1 MQVPINFEVFLDMA
15 RKQRVGLN
23 YDDDPSDSTYSD
35 FRLSLESQRQMKSLR
50 MYMDRCRSALREIHT
65 DLLHFEMDSGNQS
78 LLSSILKRLGSLC
91 IDADNWGF
99 NSFYDATFQ
108 LQNLLLKS
116 GRQIENNRFREVL
129 KQQIAKLFLLA
140 DQIEA
145 EFYHRLVIS

>member
-50 MYMDRCRSALREIHT
+50 MYMDRCRSALRGIHT

-91 IDADNWGF
+91 IDADSWGF
-99 NSFYDATFQ
+99 NSFYDETFK

-116 GRQIENNRFREVL
+116 GRQIESNRFREVL
-129 KQQIAKLFLLA
+129 KRQMAKLFLLA